1 MRHRIPYLVLALA
14 AILVVAG
21 LSMGE
26 FRTVLANAITV
37 CLSCIGIG

>member
-1 MRHRIPYLVLALA
+1 VRHRVPYLVLALA
-14 AILVVAG
+14 VILLIAG

-26 FRTVLANAITV
+26 FRAVLANALTV